1 MNTYSVDLPYLLRY
15 KAVSWEV
22 LTVLRER
29 RQQTILDELERAG
42 SVSVAA
48 LSRRLGVS
56 DMTVRRD
63 LDDLSARSLLRKVH
77 GGAVPVPKTA
87 AEPHFVQK
95 QRLNRAEKRA
105 IARAAMLYVNEGD
118 TVAFSAGTTTWQI
131 AAALKRDRGSM
142 TFITNST
149 NIALVLQ
156 ENGWEQIVLS
166 GGMFRTPS
174 DALVGPFADRTIRT
188 LNADVLFLGVHGIH
202 PEAGLTTPNVAEA
215 ETDGYLI
222 EAAQRV
228 VVVADH
234 SKLGVVALAKIA
246 PLSKVDVFVTD
257 EGADAETLREIE
269 FAGVRVIV
277 AGPEAL

>member
-1 MNTYSVDLPYLLRY
+1 
-15 KAVSWEV
+15 
-22 LTVLRER
+22 VLREQ
-29 RQQTILDELERAG
+29 RQQVILEEMERAG

-48 LSRRLGVS
+48 LSEKLSVS

-63 LDDLSARSLLRKVH
+63 LEELSARNLLRKVH

-87 AEPHFVQK
+87 VEPHFVQK
-95 QRLNRAEKRA
+95 QKLNRAEKRA
-105 IARAAMLYVNEGD
+105 IARAAIGFINDGD
-118 TVAFSAGTTTWQI
+118 TVAFSAGTTTWHI
-131 AAALKRDRGSM
+131 AEALKRDRSSL

-149 NIALVLQ
+149 NIALALQ

-174 DALVGPFADRTIRT
+174 DALVGPFADRTLRT

-202 PEAGLTTPNVAEA
+202 PETGLTTPNVAEA
-215 ETDGYLI
+215 ETDACLI
-222 EAAQRV
+222 EAARKV

-246 PLSKVDVFVTD
+246 PVSRVDVFVTD
-257 EGADAETLREIE
+257 ASADREMLREIE
-269 FAGVRVIV
+269 LAGVRLVV
-277 AGPEAL
+277 AELDA

>member
-1 MNTYSVDLPYLLRY
+1 LICLVASGIKRETG
-15 KAVSWEV
+15 EV
-22 LTVLRER
+22 LSVLRER
-29 RQQTILDELERAG
+29 RQQAILEELERSG
-42 SVSVAA
+42 SVTVAV
-48 LSRRLGVS
+48 LSRSLEVS

-63 LDDLSARSLLRKVH
+63 LEELSARNLLRKVH
-77 GGAVPVPKTA
+77 GGAVPVPKAA

-95 QRLNRAEKRA
+95 QKLHRAEKRA
-105 IARAAMLYVNEGD
+105 IARAALEFVKDGD

-131 AAALKRDRGSM
+131 AEALTRNRGSL

-149 NIALVLQ
+149 NIALTLQ
-156 ENGWEQIVLS
+156 ENGWENIVLS

-174 DALVGPFADRTIRT
+174 DALVGPFADRTLRT

-202 PEAGLTTPNVAEA
+202 PDAGLTTPNVAEA
-215 ETDGYLI
+215 ETDGRLV
-222 EAAQRV
+222 EAAQKV

-257 EGADAETLREIE
+257 AAADEEILHQIE
-269 FAGVRVIV
+269 LADVRVVV
-277 AGPEAL
+277 AEPEA

>member
-1 MNTYSVDLPYLLRY
+1 M
-15 KAVSWEV
+15 
-22 LTVLRER
+22 LREK
-29 RQQTILDELERAG
+29 RQQEILEELERAG

-48 LSRRLGVS
+48 LSRGLGVS

-63 LDDLSARSLLRKVH
+63 LEELSARNMLRKVH

-87 AEPHFVQK
+87 AEPHFIQK
-95 QRLNRAEKRA
+95 QRLNREEKRA
-105 IARAAMLYVNEGD
+105 ISRAALGFVNDGD

-131 AAALKRDRGSM
+131 AETLKRERGSL

-149 NIALVLQ
+149 NIALTLQ

-188 LNADVLFLGVHGIH
+188 LNADVLFLGVHGID

-215 ETDGYLI
+215 ETNGRLV
-222 EAAQRV
+222 EAAQKV
-228 VVVADH
+228 VVVADY

-257 EGADAETLREIE
+257 GAADREMLREIE
-269 FAGVRVIV
+269 LAGVRVVV
-277 AGPEAL
+277 AEPEI